1 MVDDFSNF
9 SLLPQTQDII
19 YVDMLGG
26 CGMGGGGRVEG
37 SSTVMAAY
45 IHDPSP
51 RHIKRLPPKM
61 SNIDW
66 VYMQLFTATY
76 TRLKQVSLI
85 HKN

>member
-61 SNIDW
+61 SNID
-66 VYMQLFTATY
+66 
-76 TRLKQVSLI
+76 
-85 HKN
+85 